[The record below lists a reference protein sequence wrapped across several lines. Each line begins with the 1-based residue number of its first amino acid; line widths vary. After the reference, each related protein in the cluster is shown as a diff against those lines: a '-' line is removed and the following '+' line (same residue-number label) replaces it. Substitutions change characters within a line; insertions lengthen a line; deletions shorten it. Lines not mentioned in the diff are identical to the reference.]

1 MTTTELFNTFYAQHV
16 GHVRRVAAARVHR
29 DDRDLVEDLVQ
40 EAFLRLWVYLQR
52 GAVVSN
58 PAGLLGTMT
67 RRAAAD
73 WYRLARNTR
82 ECATDLSDPL
92 AGRIVPV
99 EPSAE
104 QIALLPAE
112 LDRLLAAIGSGVSA

>member
-1 MTTTELFNTFYAQHV
+1 MTTTELFTAFYAEHV
-16 GHVRRVAAARVHR
+16 AHVRRVAVARVR
-29 DDRDLVEDLVQ
+29 IDDGDLVDDLVQ

-52 GAVVSN
+52 GNTVAS

-73 WYRLARNTR
+73 HYRLARNTR
-82 ECATDLSDPL
+82 EGATDFSDPL
-92 AGRIVPV
+92 AGRLVPA

-104 QIALLPAE
+104 DIAMLHAE
-112 LDRLLAAIGSGVSA
+112 LDRLLAQFGTEVAA